1 MHTTLG
7 GGQGQSKQLSF
18 GLVGHDVGRECLCNL
33 LGIGINRFRKTM
45 NLIPDGRIGM
55 SKTGSHRDTASV
67 DAFLTVLYEG
77 VAETLPDRLDKV
89 TKAKV
94 WQGSC
99 CRIDDIQMVPSPT
112 HFESIA
118 LQSIAIT

>member
-1 MHTTLG
+1 MG
-7 GGQGQSKQLSF
+7 E
-18 GLVGHDVGRECLCNL
+18 LV
-33 LGIGINRFRKTM
+33 
-45 NLIPDGRIGM
+45 

-112 HFESIA
+112 HFEAIA